1 MYSLCIHHPFRNVMI
16 KILSLVVFVVTILS
30 ACATAVSVHSRPAGA
45 LISSK
50 NESLGISPVRISLD
64 SEIGQSFQ
72 KSSDSCYEAPSFTA
86 HWASGAVASS
96 PVSLLCQGRDGN
108 YKIFIRRPANAPD
121 LKKDLDAA
129 NTPEAVM
136 ARRREFMM
144 ENHLGGSHYSDN
156 ENPDMPSNV
165 VSLDDLENVGHLW
178 KERDSIQVGPN
189 N

>member
-1 MYSLCIHHPFRNVMI
+1 MI
-16 KILSLVVFVVTILS
+16 KILPLTVLVISILS

-72 KSSDSCYEAPSFTA
+72 KSGDGCYEAPSFTA

-96 PVSLLCQGRDGN
+96 PASLLCRGRDGN
-108 YKIFIRRPANAPD
+108 YKIFIKRPTNTPG
-121 LKKDLDAA
+121 LKKDLAAA

-144 ENHLGGSHYSDN
+144 ENHLGGSNHSDN

-165 VSLDDLENVGHLW
+165 VSLDDLENVGRMW

-189 N
+189 D

>member
-1 MYSLCIHHPFRNVMI
+1 M
-16 KILSLVVFVVTILS
+16 VFVASILS

-50 NESLGISPVRISLD
+50 DENLGISPVRISLD

-72 KSSDSCYEAPSFTA
+72 KSSDGCYEAPSFTA

-96 PVSLLCQGRDGN
+96 PASLLCRGRDGN

-121 LKKDLDAA
+121 LKKDHDAA

-136 ARRREFMM
+136 ARRREYMM
-144 ENHLGGSHYSDN
+144 ENHLGGPNYSDN
-156 ENPDMPSNV
+156 ENPNLPSNV
-165 VSLDDLENVGHLW
+165 LSIDDLENVARIW
-178 KERDSIQVGPN
+178 KERDSIQIGPN

>member
-1 MYSLCIHHPFRNVMI
+1 MI
-16 KILSLVVFVVTILS
+16 KTLTLMVFVVSILS
-30 ACATAVSVHSRPAGA
+30 ACATSVSVHSRPAGA

-50 NESLGISPVRISLD
+50 NENLGISPVRISLD
-64 SEIGQSFQ
+64 SEVGQSFQ
-72 KSSDSCYEAPSFTA
+72 KSGDGCYEAPSFTA

-96 PVSLLCQGRDGN
+96 PASLLCRGRDGN

-129 NTPEAVM
+129 NAPEAVK
-136 ARRREFMM
+136 ARRREYMM
-144 ENHLGGSHYSDN
+144 ENHLGGSNYSDN
-156 ENPDMPSNV
+156 ENPNLPSNV
-165 VSLDDLENVGHLW
+165 LSLDDLENVGRMW

>member
-1 MYSLCIHHPFRNVMI
+1 M
-16 KILSLVVFVVTILS
+16 VFVVSILS
-30 ACATAVSVHSRPAGA
+30 ACATSVSVHSRPAGS

-50 NESLGISPVRISLD
+50 NENLGISPVRISLD

-72 KSSDSCYEAPSFTA
+72 KSGDGCYEAPSFTA
-86 HWASGAVASS
+86 RWASGVVASS
-96 PVSLLCQGRDGN
+96 SASLLCRGRDGN
-108 YKIFIRRPANAPD
+108 YKIFIRRPANAPA

-156 ENPDMPSNV
+156 DNPDMPSNV
-165 VSLDDLENVGHLW
+165 LSIDDLENVGRMW
-178 KERDSIQVGPN
+178 KERDSIQIGPN

>member
-1 MYSLCIHHPFRNVMI
+1 M
-16 KILSLVVFVVTILS
+16 VFVASILS

-50 NESLGISPVRISLD
+50 GENLGISPVRISLD

-72 KSSDSCYEAPSFTA
+72 KSGDGCYEAPSFTA

-96 PVSLLCQGRDGN
+96 PASLLCRGRDGN

-121 LKKDLDAA
+121 LKKDHDAA

-136 ARRREFMM
+136 ARRREYMM
-144 ENHLGGSHYSDN
+144 ENHLGGSNYSDN
-156 ENPDMPSNV
+156 ENPDLPSNV
-165 VSLDDLENVGHLW
+165 LSIDDLENVARIW
-178 KERDSIQVGPN
+178 KERDSIQIGPN

>member
-1 MYSLCIHHPFRNVMI
+1 MI
-16 KILSLVVFVVTILS
+16 KIASLMVFVASILS

-50 NESLGISPVRISLD
+50 DENLGISPVRISLD

-72 KSSDSCYEAPSFTA
+72 KSSDGCYEAPSFTA

-96 PVSLLCQGRDGN
+96 PASLLCRGRDGN

-121 LKKDLDAA
+121 LKKDHDAA

-136 ARRREFMM
+136 ARRREYMM
-144 ENHLGGSHYSDN
+144 ENHLGGPNYSDN
-156 ENPDMPSNV
+156 ENPNLPSNV
-165 VSLDDLENVGHLW
+165 LSIDDLENVARIW
-178 KERDSIQVGPN
+178 KERDSIQIGPN

>member
-1 MYSLCIHHPFRNVMI
+1 MI
-16 KILSLVVFVVTILS
+16 KTLTLMVFVVSILS

-50 NESLGISPVRISLD
+50 NENLGISPVRISLD
-64 SEIGQSFQ
+64 SEVGQSFQ
-72 KSSDSCYEAPSFTA
+72 KSGDGCYEAPSFTA

-96 PVSLLCQGRDGN
+96 PASLLCRGHDGN

-136 ARRREFMM
+136 ARRREYMM
-144 ENHLGGSHYSDN
+144 ENHLGGSNYSDN
-156 ENPDMPSNV
+156 ENPNLPSNAL
-165 VSLDDLENVGHLW
+165 SLDDLENVGRMW

>member
-1 MYSLCIHHPFRNVMI
+1 MI
-16 KILSLVVFVVTILS
+16 KILSLMVFVASLLS
-30 ACATAVSVHSRPAGA
+30 ACATTVSVHSRPAGA
-45 LISSK
+45 LISGK
-50 NESLGISPVRISLD
+50 NEQLGISPVRVSLD

-72 KSSDSCYEAPSFTA
+72 KSGDGCYEAPSFTA

-96 PVSLLCQGRDGN
+96 PASLLCRGRDGN
-108 YKIFIRRPANAPD
+108 YKIFIRRPANAPG

-129 NTPEAVM
+129 QTPEAVM

-165 VSLDDLENVGHLW
+165 LSLDDVENVGRMW
-178 KERDSIQVGPN
+178 KARDSLQVGPN

>member
-1 MYSLCIHHPFRNVMI
+1 MI
-16 KILSLVVFVVTILS
+16 KTLTLMVFVVSILS

-50 NESLGISPVRISLD
+50 NENLGISPVRISLD
-64 SEIGQSFQ
+64 SEVGQSFQ
-72 KSSDSCYEAPSFTA
+72 KSGDGCYEAPSFTA

-96 PVSLLCQGRDGN
+96 PASLLCRGHDGN
-108 YKIFIRRPANAPD
+108 YKIFIRRPANAPE

-136 ARRREFMM
+136 ARRREYMM
-144 ENHLGGSHYSDN
+144 ENHLGGSHYADN
-156 ENPDMPSNV
+156 ENPNLPSNV
-165 VSLDDLENVGHLW
+165 LSLDDLENVGRMW

>member
-1 MYSLCIHHPFRNVMI
+1 M
-16 KILSLVVFVVTILS
+16 VFVASILS

-50 NESLGISPVRISLD
+50 NENLGISPVRISLD
-64 SEIGQSFQ
+64 SELGQSFQ
-72 KSSDSCYEAPSFTA
+72 KSGDGCYEAPSFTA

-96 PVSLLCQGRDGN
+96 PASLLCRWRDGN

-129 NTPEAVM
+129 NTPEAVK
-136 ARRREFMM
+136 ARRREYMM
-144 ENHLGGSHYSDN
+144 ENHLGGSNYSDN
-156 ENPDMPSNV
+156 ENPNLPSNV
-165 VSLDDLENVGHLW
+165 LSLDDLENVGRMW

>member
-1 MYSLCIHHPFRNVMI
+1 MI
-16 KILSLVVFVVTILS
+16 KTLTLMVFVASILS

-50 NESLGISPVRISLD
+50 NENLGISPVRISLD
-64 SEIGQSFQ
+64 SEVGQSFQ
-72 KSSDSCYEAPSFTA
+72 KSGDGCYEAPSFTA

-96 PVSLLCQGRDGN
+96 PASLLCRGCDGN

-129 NTPEAVM
+129 NTPQAVK
-136 ARRREFMM
+136 ARRREYMM
-144 ENHLGGSHYSDN
+144 ENHLGGSNYSDN
-156 ENPDMPSNV
+156 ENPNLPSNV
-165 VSLDDLENVGHLW
+165 LSLDDLENVGRMW
-178 KERDSIQVGPN
+178 KARDSIQVGPN

>member
-1 MYSLCIHHPFRNVMI
+1 M
-16 KILSLVVFVVTILS
+16 VFVVSILS
-30 ACATAVSVHSRPAGA
+30 ACATSVSVHSRPAGA

-50 NESLGISPVRISLD
+50 NQNLGISPVRISLD

-72 KSSDSCYEAPSFTA
+72 KSGDSCYETPSFTA
-86 HWASGAVASS
+86 RWASGAVASS
-96 PVSLLCQGRDGN
+96 SASLLCRGRDGN
-108 YKIFIRRPANAPD
+108 YKIFIRRPAHAPD

-156 ENPDMPSNV
+156 DNPDMPSNV
-165 VSLDDLENVGHLW
+165 LSIDDLENVGRVW
-178 KERDSIQVGPN
+178 KERDSIQIGPN

>member
-1 MYSLCIHHPFRNVMI
+1 MI
-16 KILSLVVFVVTILS
+16 KIFSLMVFVVSILS

-50 NESLGISPVRISLD
+50 NQNLGISPVRISLD

-72 KSSDSCYEAPSFTA
+72 KSGDGCYEAPSFTA

-96 PVSLLCQGRDGN
+96 SASLLCRGRDGN
-108 YKIFIRRPANAPD
+108 YKIFIRRPANAPA

-144 ENHLGGSHYSDN
+144 ENHLGGSHHSDN
-156 ENPDMPSNV
+156 DNPDMPSNV
-165 VSLDDLENVGHLW
+165 LSIDDLENVGRMW
-178 KERDSIQVGPN
+178 KERDSIQIGPN

>member
-1 MYSLCIHHPFRNVMI
+1 MI
-16 KILSLVVFVVTILS
+16 KTLSLMVFVASMLS

-50 NESLGISPVRISLD
+50 NENLGISPVRISLD

-72 KSSDSCYEAPSFTA
+72 KSGEGCYEAPSFTA

-96 PVSLLCQGRDGN
+96 PVSLLCRGRDGN

-121 LKKDLDAA
+121 LKKDLNAA

-136 ARRREFMM
+136 ARRREYMM
-144 ENHLGGSHYSDN
+144 ENHLGGSNHADN
-156 ENPDMPSNV
+156 ENPNLPSNV
-165 VSLDDLENVGHLW
+165 LSLDDLENVGRMW
-178 KERDSIQVGPN
+178 KERDLIQVGPN

>member
-1 MYSLCIHHPFRNVMI
+1 MVI
-16 KILSLVVFVVTILS
+16 VVSILS

-50 NESLGISPVRISLD
+50 NQNLGVSPVLISLD
-64 SEIGQSFQ
+64 SEIGQSFK
-72 KSSDSCYEAPSFTA
+72 KSGESCYEAPSFTA

-96 PVSLLCQGRDGN
+96 PESLLCRRNDGN
-108 YKIFIRRPANAPD
+108 YKIFIRRPANAPG
-121 LKKDLDAA
+121 LKKDLAAA

-144 ENHLGGSHYSDN
+144 ENHLGGSNYVDN
-156 ENPDMPSNV
+156 DNPDMPSNAL
-165 VSLDDLENVGHLW
+165 SIDDLENVGRIW
-178 KERDSIQVGPN
+178 KDRDSIQVGPN

>member
-1 MYSLCIHHPFRNVMI
+1 MI
-16 KILSLVVFVVTILS
+16 KTLTLMVFVVSILS
-30 ACATAVSVHSRPAGA
+30 ACATSVSVHSRPAGA

-50 NESLGISPVRISLD
+50 NENLGISPVRISLD
-64 SEIGQSFQ
+64 SEVGQSFQ
-72 KSSDSCYEAPSFTA
+72 KSGDGCYEAPSFTA

-96 PVSLLCQGRDGN
+96 PASLLCRGRDGN

-129 NTPEAVM
+129 NTPEAVK
-136 ARRREFMM
+136 ARRREYMM
-144 ENHLGGSHYSDN
+144 ENHLGGSNYSDN
-156 ENPDMPSNV
+156 ENPNLPSNV
-165 VSLDDLENVGHLW
+165 LSVDDLENVGRMW

>member
-1 MYSLCIHHPFRNVMI
+1 MI
-16 KILSLVVFVVTILS
+16 RILPLVIFAASILS

-50 NESLGISPVRISLD
+50 NQNLGISPVRISLD

-72 KSSDSCYEAPSFTA
+72 KSGDGCFEAPSFTA

-96 PVSLLCQGRDGN
+96 PASLLCRGRDGN
-108 YKIFIRRPANAPD
+108 YKIIIRRPANAPD

-144 ENHLGGSHYSDN
+144 ENHLGGSHNSDN
-156 ENPDMPSNV
+156 ENPNLPSNA
-165 VSLDDLENVGHLW
+165 VSLDDLENLGRMW
-178 KERDSIQVGPN
+178 KERDSIQIGPN